1 MLPITVTVK
10 HTELKYVV
18 LCGCERSPDRL
29 KEERRLRACENRM
42 LRIVAPKREQ
52 VIGGWRKVLEL
63 CVTRPLKG
71 SDHLEVLGMN
81 VGFILK

>member
-18 LCGCERSPDRL
+18 LCGCERSSDRL
-29 KEERRLRACENRM
+29 EEERRLRACENRM

-52 VIGGWRKVLEL
+52 VTGGWRKVLEL
-63 CVTRPLKG
+63 CVIRLLRGPRHECGLYIKIG
-71 SDHLEVLGMN
+71 Q
-81 VGFILK
+81 